1 MAYIPK
7 LPDDKV
13 NVTNSNFVEE
23 SIKLVV
29 ALLLFITV
37 AFSLLTLSTS
47 LIVEHISLDTEKK
60 LQSLFSYNMELD
72 TNSSDKNIIYLQSI
86 VDNLNS
92 CAKLPYNINI
102 SISNQE
108 EPNAF
113 AMMGGVIVIT
123 KGMLKEI
130 KNENE
135 LTFVLGHEMGHFKH
149 RDHLKGL
156 GNSIV
161 LAMISLFVPNSFV
174 QNIIS
179 FNSLSYSKSQE
190 SSADIF
196 AIEMMMCRY
205 KDTQGSA
212 SLFQRMSKDD
222 KWSDFISTHPN
233 FTKRVTEIKKYIK
246 DHGLPYGK
254 DSIKFP
260 LSFQF

>member
-7 LPDDKV
+7 LPDDEV
-13 NVTNSNFVEE
+13 NVTNNNFIEE
-23 SIKLVV
+23 TIKLVV
-29 ALLLFITV
+29 ALLLFITI
-37 AFSLLTLSTS
+37 AFSFLTLSTS

-60 LQSLFSYNMELD
+60 LQSLFSYDMNID
-72 TNSSDKNIIYLQSI
+72 TNSSDKDIIYLQSI

-92 CAKLPYNINI
+92 CAKLPYDINI
-102 SISNQE
+102 SIANE
-108 EPNAF
+108 ETPNAF
-113 AMMGGVIVIT
+113 AMMGGAIVIT

-156 GNSIV
+156 GNTIV
-161 LAMISLFVPNSFV
+161 LAMISQFIPNSFV
-174 QNIIS
+174 QDVIS
-179 FNSLSYSKSQE
+179 LNSLSYSKSQE

-196 AIEMMMCRY
+196 GIEMMLCRY

-233 FTKRVTEIKKYIK
+233 FAKRVTEIKSYIK
-246 DHGLPYGK
+246 SNNLPYSG
-254 DSIKFP
+254 DSIQLKYDFE
-260 LSFQF
+260 